1 MRTNAFLVVHH
12 VVFCTFSVL
21 AFQAESLFLLKVNIV
36 VSCFA
41 TYEFLLY
48 AALIARKVPAL
59 QKCFRW
65 LMIVGLGFY
74 AVTRVI
80 QLVMLIG
87 LFVLGFGAMSHT
99 SRNSALYWVS
109 MALCA
114 AVIVLQLY
122 TFVIYRAIWQS
133 TLAKQP
139 ARQLAPSVLPAD
151 GVKRVELARTIK
163 VYTCMSQR
171 VRTYTS
177 TAARIA
183 RFVISMC
190 VPLRCRHNF
199 LQRSQI
205 WHPCYCA
212 CVHCDS
218 GHTLLIYFFVCES
231 VVPSA
236 QALHNHIISF
246 AKLLSMATC
255 PQSSNCMYCSYVL
268 IAPALP

>member
-1 MRTNAFLVVHH
+1 MRTNTFLVVHH

-74 AVTRVI
+74 AMTRVV

-99 SRNSALYWVS
+99 SRNSALS

-139 ARQLAPSVLPAD
+139 DRQLAPNVLPAD
-151 GVKRVELARTIK
+151 GVKTVELARTIK
-163 VYTCMSQR
+163 VCLQC

-177 TAARIA
+177 TVARIA
-183 RFVISMC
+183 RFVISVC
-190 VPLRCRHNF
+190 VPLRCRHEF
-199 LQRSQI
+199 SRDHKSGDA
-205 WHPCYCA
+205 CYCA
-212 CVHCDS
+212 CICPVS
-218 GHTLLIYFFVCES
+218 GHIIVNVLVGLLICCAECT
-231 VVPSA
+231 
-236 QALHNHIISF
+236 SF
-246 AKLLSMATC
+246 AKPHPFLCQATIHARLPTKLKLHALHLC
-255 PQSSNCMYCSYVL
+255 NYSSC
-268 IAPALP
+268 IALM

>member
-1 MRTNAFLVVHH
+1 MRTNTFLVVHH

-74 AVTRVI
+74 AMTRVV

-133 TLAKQP
+133 TLAKQSAQP
-139 ARQLAPSVLPAD
+139 RNARHLATNVLPAD
-151 GVKRVELARTIK
+151 GVKTVELGRTTK
-163 VYTCMSQR
+163 VWLQH
-171 VRTYTS
+171 VRTYTC
-177 TAARIA
+177 TVARPA
-183 RFVISMC
+183 KFVISREVM
-190 VPLRCRHNF
+190 PAM
-199 LQRSQI
+199 Q
-205 WHPCYCA
+205 WHT
-212 CVHCDS
+212 H
-218 GHTLLIYFFVCES
+218 
-231 VVPSA
+231 
-236 QALHNHIISF
+236 
-246 AKLLSMATC
+246 
-255 PQSSNCMYCSYVL
+255 
-268 IAPALP
+268 

>member
-1 MRTNAFLVVHH
+1 MRTNTFLVVHH

-74 AVTRVI
+74 AMTRAV

-139 ARQLAPSVLPAD
+139 AQPAQPRHARHLATNVLPAD
-151 GVKRVELARTIK
+151 GVKTVELGRTIK
-163 VYTCMSQR
+163 VWLQC
-171 VRTYTS
+171 VRTYTY
-177 TAARIA
+177 TVARPA
-183 RFVISMC
+183 RFVISRVLMPA
-190 VPLRCRHNF
+190 V
-199 LQRSQI
+199 Q
-205 WHPCYCA
+205 WHT
-212 CVHCDS
+212 H
-218 GHTLLIYFFVCES
+218 
-231 VVPSA
+231 
-236 QALHNHIISF
+236 
-246 AKLLSMATC
+246 
-255 PQSSNCMYCSYVL
+255 
-268 IAPALP
+268 

>member
-1 MRTNAFLVVHH
+1 MSF
-12 VVFCTFSVL
+12 
-21 AFQAESLFLLKVNIV
+21 
-36 VSCFA
+36 
-41 TYEFLLY
+41 Y

-74 AVTRVI
+74 AMTRVV

-133 TLAKQP
+133 TLAKQSP
-139 ARQLAPSVLPAD
+139 RQLAPSVLPAD

-163 VYTCMSQR
+163 VWLQFVKTYTCI
-171 VRTYTS
+171 VK
-177 TAARIA
+177 RIA
-183 RFVISMC
+183 EFVISRQLM
-190 VPLRCRHNF
+190 PAA
-199 LQRSQI
+199 Q
-205 WHPCYCA
+205 WHT
-212 CVHCDS
+212 H
-218 GHTLLIYFFVCES
+218 
-231 VVPSA
+231 
-236 QALHNHIISF
+236 
-246 AKLLSMATC
+246 
-255 PQSSNCMYCSYVL
+255 
-268 IAPALP
+268 

>member
-1 MRTNAFLVVHH
+1 MRTNTFLVVHH

-74 AVTRVI
+74 AMTRAV

-139 ARQLAPSVLPAD
+139 AQPRHARHLATNVLPAD
-151 GVKRVELARTIK
+151 GVKTVELGGTIK
-163 VYTCMSQR
+163 VWLQC
-171 VRTYTS
+171 VRTYTY
-177 TAARIA
+177 TVARPA
-183 RFVISMC
+183 RFVISRVLMPA
-190 VPLRCRHNF
+190 V
-199 LQRSQI
+199 Q
-205 WHPCYCA
+205 WHT
-212 CVHCDS
+212 H
-218 GHTLLIYFFVCES
+218 
-231 VVPSA
+231 
-236 QALHNHIISF
+236 
-246 AKLLSMATC
+246 
-255 PQSSNCMYCSYVL
+255 
-268 IAPALP
+268 

>member
-1 MRTNAFLVVHH
+1 MRTNTFLVVHH

-74 AVTRVI
+74 AMTRAV

-139 ARQLAPSVLPAD
+139 AQPRNARHLATNVLPAD
-151 GVKRVELARTIK
+151 GVKTVELGRTIK
-163 VYTCMSQR
+163 VWLQC
-171 VRTYTS
+171 VRTYT
-177 TAARIA
+177 
-183 RFVISMC
+183 
-190 VPLRCRHNF
+190 
-199 LQRSQI
+199 
-205 WHPCYCA
+205 
-212 CVHCDS
+212 
-218 GHTLLIYFFVCES
+218 
-231 VVPSA
+231 
-236 QALHNHIISF
+236 
-246 AKLLSMATC
+246 
-255 PQSSNCMYCSYVL
+255 
-268 IAPALP
+268 

>member
-74 AVTRVI
+74 AMTRVV

-133 TLAKQP
+133 TLAKQSP
-139 ARQLAPSVLPAD
+139 RQLAPSVLPAD

-163 VYTCMSQR
+163 VWLQFVKTYTCI
-171 VRTYTS
+171 VK
-177 TAARIA
+177 RIA
-183 RFVISMC
+183 KFVISRQLM
-190 VPLRCRHNF
+190 PAA
-199 LQRSQI
+199 Q
-205 WHPCYCA
+205 WHT
-212 CVHCDS
+212 H
-218 GHTLLIYFFVCES
+218 
-231 VVPSA
+231 
-236 QALHNHIISF
+236 
-246 AKLLSMATC
+246 
-255 PQSSNCMYCSYVL
+255 
-268 IAPALP
+268 

>member
-1 MRTNAFLVVHH
+1 MMRTNTFLVVHH
-12 VVFCTFSVL
+12 VVFCTFSVF

-74 AVTRVI
+74 AMSRVV

-87 LFVLGFGAMSHT
+87 LFVLAFGAMSHT

-114 AVIVLQLY
+114 AVILLQLY

-133 TLAKQP
+133 THAKQS
-139 ARQLAPSVLPAD
+139 ARQLAPNDLPAD

-163 VYTCMSQR
+163 VCHS
-171 VRTYTS
+171 VCA
-177 TAARIA
+177 TA
-183 RFVISMC
+183 
-190 VPLRCRHNF
+190 
-199 LQRSQI
+199 LQA
-205 WHPCYCA
+205 P
-212 CVHCDS
+212 
-218 GHTLLIYFFVCES
+218 
-231 VVPSA
+231 
-236 QALHNHIISF
+236 
-246 AKLLSMATC
+246 
-255 PQSSNCMYCSYVL
+255 VL
-268 IAPALP
+268 